1 MPVGGVTTNVFFL
14 LLLSPTERFNRLLL
28 VVSID
33 DLKQCFSL
41 AITILF
47 FDHSSPAFKSSKT
60 NIFCILRNKD
70 LQHFQKYFTNSTNE
84 YSNNILSCISYNHSR
99 FPRHVDLVTN
109 DPFFLHD
116 SLLYPKHLIRRFS
129 NESIQ
134 VRFERIRFKRFIP
147 VASRRS
153 RGWEALTRGVGL
165 SPRSPEMTRCPRD
178 SGLPPSIR
186 VYGVPIP
193 TTNPS
198 PGG

>member
-1 MPVGGVTTNVFFL
+1 M
-14 LLLSPTERFNRLLL
+14 
-28 VVSID
+28 
-33 DLKQCFSL
+33 KQCFSL

-60 NIFCILRNKD
+60 NNIFCILQNKD

-99 FPRHVDLVTN
+99 FPRHVDLITN

-116 SLLYPKHLIRRFS
+116 SLLYPKHLARRFS

-134 VRFERIRFKRFIP
+134 VRFKRIRFKRFIP